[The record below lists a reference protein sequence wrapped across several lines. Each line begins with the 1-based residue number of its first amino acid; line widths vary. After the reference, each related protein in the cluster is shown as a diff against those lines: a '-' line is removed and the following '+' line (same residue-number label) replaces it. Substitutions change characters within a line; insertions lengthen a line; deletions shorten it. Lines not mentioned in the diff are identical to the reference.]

1 MREFLVTLSRM
12 YNTSYSNI
20 LLLKNQKENVSF
32 VVDKESMKKY
42 KLHLKEGEEPLK
54 AIKRIQID
62 GKVNFKIGEVFD
74 VSQTDATKKKEKTYS
89 KEYVETI
96 LKGMC
101 TRRGLTFVSNN
112 PMENI
117 ENIIV
122 NIRDNSRPGNASSY
136 NVEEYA
142 SQTQSEVEA
151 TIFAIAKKL
160 NVNTRNYNLKDICKW
175 GIDKELSVLKESL
188 RYIQKYTNYFV
199 KDFQKQEKLYQ
210 IENEKQEDEEL
221 E

>member
-1 MREFLVTLSRM
+1 MREFLVTLSRL

-32 VVDKESMKKY
+32 IVDKETMKKY
-42 KLHLKEGEEPLK
+42 KLHLREGEEPLK
-54 AIKRIQID
+54 AIKRLQVD

-74 VSQTDATKKKEKTYS
+74 ISQTEATKKTENTFT

-96 LKGMC
+96 LNGIC
-101 TRRGLTFVSNN
+101 TRRGLTFVHNN

-117 ENIIV
+117 ESIII

-142 SQTQSEVEA
+142 SQTQAEVEA

-175 GIDKELSVLKESL
+175 GIDKETSVLKESL